1 MNKTILTTYDV
12 ASICQVSI
20 NTVVNW
26 IKDGSLR
33 AHKTKGGH
41 RRILKND
48 FDLFLKENNMPL
60 SLKKKILIIEDDQ
73 SIRAGLEELFK
84 SNGFEVA
91 TAENGFYGGMQLEKN
106 RPSVVILDI
115 IMPGLDGFWICECIR
130 RHEYLH
136 NTKIIIL
143 TGYPSIENIKR
154 AKEAGA
160 NRVVAKPVDNTMI
173 LGLSNEL
180 LGLKH
185 KASSSL
191 AH

>member
-26 IKDGSLR
+26 IKDGSLQ

-41 RRILKND
+41 RRILKDD
-48 FDLFLKENNMPL
+48 FERFLKENNMPL
-60 SLKKKILIIEDDQ
+60 SLKKKILIVEDDK
-73 SIRAGLEELFK
+73 SIRTGLEELFL
-84 SNGFEVA
+84 SQGYEVSS
-91 TAENGFYGGMQLEKN
+91 AENGFYGGMLLEKK

-115 IMPGLDGFWICECIR
+115 VMPGLDGFWICECIR
-130 RHEYLH
+130 KHEYLH
-136 NTKIIIL
+136 TTKIIIL

-160 NRVVAKPVDNTMI
+160 NRVVAKPVDNEMILKLTNEI
-173 LGLSNEL
+173 LGLKYESS
-180 LGLKH
+180 
-185 KASSSL
+185 ASL
-191 AH
+191 T